1 MKVLVI
7 FDSQYGNT
15 AQIAKAIGGAFEPL
29 AQVQTL
35 PFGDVQ
41 PENLEGHAI
50 LVMGSPTQRF
60 RPTGGLSD
68 FLKKIPRKSLAG
80 AAVAAFDTR
89 LLLDEID
96 SSALRF
102 VVKTGGYAASSI
114 ADRLKKSGGK
124 LVVPPEGF
132 FVLDME
138 GPLKEGE
145 LERAAGWA
153 RQIYAAVSSPE
164 SAA

>member
-7 FDSQYGNT
+7 YDSQYGNT
-15 AQIAKAIGGAFEPL
+15 AQIAQAIGGAFEPE
-29 AQVQTL
+29 AQVRIVR
-35 PFGDVQ
+35 FGDVQ
-41 PENLEGHAI
+41 PGELVGLDI
-50 LVMGSPTQRF
+50 LVVGSPTQSF

-68 FLKKIPRKSLAG
+68 FLKGIPRNGLDH

-89 LLLDEID
+89 LLLEEID

-102 VVKTGGYAASSI
+102 IVKAGGYAASPI
-114 ADRLKKSGGK
+114 ANRLKKCGGR

-132 FVLDME
+132 YVMDME

-145 LERAAGWA
+145 LERAAAWA
-153 RQIYAAVSSPE
+153 RQIYAAAQEGSG
-164 SAA
+164 